1 MAAEALA
8 RHVDTP
14 RLLALLSEV
23 EPDDAHDSCPEE
35 ANVDSYVTEVHA
47 MALEP
52 VQARCRGCGREL
64 VLAELVKVG
73 SGACPSCG
81 GLLAPGYTHLLLEEA
96 RKADA
101 LQHALVMCLQ
111 RLVGLPGNLELDPES
126 VFRNA
131 VARVG
136 WEERLAADR
145 TVMQTEAAAL
155 RPQVREWRRLPRR
168 DRQREAAA
176 LFAGLHRLAQR
187 LRLHSRLLDQR
198 DADLR
203 NGGETPLGVGSGPLL
218 EAAQGLESAAQTIA
232 DDNMR
237 ADDHARAALSR
248 VEAAVSKLEDRRE
261 QEAHRLRRPVSASE
275 GMEVMQ

>member
-1 MAAEALA
+1 
-8 RHVDTP
+8 
-14 RLLALLSEV
+14 
-23 EPDDAHDSCPEE
+23 
-35 ANVDSYVTEVHA
+35 

-81 GLLAPGYTHLLLEEA
+81 ELLAPGYTHLLLEEA

-101 LQHALVMCLQ
+101 LEHALVVCLQ

-136 WEERLAADR
+136 WEELLAADR

-155 RPQVREWRRLPRR
+155 RPQVREWRRLPRHNR
-168 DRQREAAA
+168 KREAPA
-176 LFAGLHRLAQR
+176 LLAGLHRLAQR
-187 LRLHSRLLDQR
+187 LRLHGRLLEQR
-198 DADLR
+198 DAELGSR
-203 NGGETPLGVGSGPLL
+203 GETLLGADSRPLF
-218 EAAQGLESAAQTIA
+218 EAAQGLETAAQTVA
-232 DDNMR
+232 DDKMR
-237 ADDHARAALSR
+237 ADDHARAALER
-248 VEAAVSKLEDRRE
+248 AETAVSRLEDRRG
-261 QEAHRLRRPVSASE
+261 QAADVSAS
-275 GMEVMQ
+275 